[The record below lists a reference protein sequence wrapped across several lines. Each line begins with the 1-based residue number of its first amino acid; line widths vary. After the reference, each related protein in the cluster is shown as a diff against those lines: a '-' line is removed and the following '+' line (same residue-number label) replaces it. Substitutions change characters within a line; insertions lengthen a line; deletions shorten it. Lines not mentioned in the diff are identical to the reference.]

1 LFEVGRRKFMTL
13 LGGAVAA
20 WPLAAGAAL
29 ASEASGQRGDS
40 KVQQPERMRRIGVL
54 MPLAESDVEAQ
65 RRIVAFVQAL
75 QDMGW
80 SAGRTLALEIRYA
93 DGKPELLP
101 ALASELVRFN
111 VDVIVTQAAQPVEA
125 AIKATSTIP
134 IVMATVGDA
143 VGGGYV
149 ASLARPGGNVTG
161 QTLIATGQSTKR
173 LQLLKELS
181 SDINRVAVLWNRNA
195 SGHRLQFN
203 EMEAAAPVLN
213 IDLLSLPI
221 TTTSEV
227 ETALRAAKQGKAQA
241 IVTMEDPMIQAA
253 RARVV
258 EFAIHER
265 MPSIGEF
272 RPMVAAGGLMSY
284 GGDQIQM
291 WRGAAAYVDKILK
304 GAQPGDLPVQQPTK
318 FTLAINLKTANA
330 LGLAIPPILLAVAD
344 EVIE

>member
-1 LFEVGRRKFMTL
+1 
-13 LGGAVAA
+13 
-20 WPLAAGAAL
+20 
-29 ASEASGQRGDS
+29 
-40 KVQQPERMRRIGVL
+40 
-54 MPLAESDVEAQ
+54 
-65 RRIVAFVQAL
+65 
-75 QDMGW
+75 
-80 SAGRTLALEIRYA
+80 
-93 DGKPELLP
+93 
-101 ALASELVRFN
+101 
-111 VDVIVTQAAQPVEA
+111 
-125 AIKATSTIP
+125 
-134 IVMATVGDA
+134 
-143 VGGGYV
+143 
-149 ASLARPGGNVTG
+149 
-161 QTLIATGQSTKR
+161 
-173 LQLLKELS
+173 
-181 SDINRVAVLWNRNA
+181 
-195 SGHRLQFN
+195 
-203 EMEAAAPVLN
+203 MEAAAPVLG
-213 IDLLSLPI
+213 IDLVSLPI

-258 EFAIHER
+258 EFAMHER

-304 GAQPGDLPVQQPTK
+304 GARPGDLPVQQPTK